1 MYKLEQLA
9 IATATAGLVV
19 LSPMAAHADD
29 SDMNRQ
35 LDDARAEGS
44 VSTAIATNRNL
55 SPFSIDVDVEGNT
68 AVLTG
73 EVESEVE
80 KDLAEQIAADIDG
93 IENVDNQLQVGK
105 EGDHS
110 KAGERTLADR
120 MSDTSATATIKSK
133 LLWNN
138 STEGLD
144 IHVDTENGV
153 VTLTGETDSSASKEL
168 AERLA
173 EDTDGVREVR
183 NELQVTGEDATET
196 EEGTVAETADDA
208 GNVISDA
215 WITSK
220 VKSSYLFSRSLSGLD
235 ISVDTNNGKVVLEG
249 SVDTD
254 AEKDLAEQTAKNI
267 RGVKEVDSSALSVA
281 E

>member
-1 MYKLEQLA
+1 MYKLKQLA

-55 SPFSIDVDVEGNT
+55 SPFSIDVDVEGDT

-196 EEGTVAETADDA
+196 EGTVAETADDA

-235 ISVDTNNGKVVLEG
+235 ISVDTDNGKVVLEG
-249 SVDTD
+249 SVGTD

>member
-1 MYKLEQLA
+1 MHKLKQLA
-9 IATATAGLVV
+9 AATATAGLIA
-19 LSPMAAHADD
+19 LLPMAAHADD
-29 SDMNRQ
+29 GDMSRQ

-55 SPFSIDVDVEGNT
+55 SPFSIDVEVEGDT

-73 EVESEVE
+73 EVESDVE
-80 KDLAEQIAADIDG
+80 KDLAEQIAQDIDG
-93 IENVDNQLQVGK
+93 IEKVDNQLKVGI
-105 EGDHS
+105 EGDRS
-110 KAGERTLADR
+110 KAGERTLAER
-120 MSDTSATATIKSK
+120 MSDSTTTATIKSK

-138 STEGLD
+138 STEGLN
-144 IHVDTENGV
+144 IHVDTQSGV
-153 VTLTGETDSSASKEL
+153 VRLTGETDSAASKEL

-183 NELQVTGEDATET
+183 NELQVTGEDGTEAK
-196 EEGTVAETADDA
+196 GTVAETADDA
-208 GNVISDA
+208 GNAISDA

-235 ISVDTNNGKVVLEG
+235 ISVDTNNGNVTLEG
-249 SVDTD
+249 AVDTE
-254 AEKDLAEQTAKNI
+254 AEKDLAEETAKNI
-267 RGVKEVDSSALSVA
+267 RGVREVDSSPLSVA

>member
-1 MYKLEQLA
+1 MHKLKQLA
-9 IATATAGLVV
+9 AATATAGLIA
-19 LSPMAAHADD
+19 LLPMAAHADD
-29 SDMNRQ
+29 GDMSRQ

-55 SPFSIDVDVEGNT
+55 SPFSIDVEVEGDT

-73 EVESEVE
+73 DVESNVE
-80 KDLAEQIAADIDG
+80 KDLAEQIAKDIEG
-93 IENVDNQLQVGK
+93 IEKVDNQLRVGT
-105 EGDHS
+105 EGDRS
-110 KAGERTLADR
+110 KAGERTLAER
-120 MSDTSATATIKSK
+120 MSDSTTTATIKSK

-138 STEGLD
+138 STEGLN
-144 IHVDTENGV
+144 IHVDTQDGLV
-153 VTLTGETDSSASKEL
+153 ILTGETDSAASKEL

-183 NELQVTGEDATET
+183 NELQVTGEDATEAK
-196 EEGTVAETADDA
+196 GTVAKTADDA

-235 ISVDTNNGKVVLEG
+235 ISVDTNNGKVILDG
-249 SVDTD
+249 AVDTE

-267 RGVKEVDSSALSVA
+267 RGVREVDSSQLSVA

>member
-1 MYKLEQLA
+1 MHKLKQLA
-9 IATATAGLVV
+9 LATTTAGLVA

-29 SDMNRQ
+29 GDMSRQ

-55 SPFSIDVDVEGNT
+55 SPFSINVDVKGDT
-68 AVLTG
+68 AILSG
-73 EVESEVE
+73 EVETEVE
-80 KDLAEQIAADIDG
+80 KDLAEQIAQDIEG
-93 IENVDNQLQVGK
+93 IENVDNQLKVGT
-105 EGDHS
+105 EGDYS
-110 KAGERTLADR
+110 KAGERSLADR
-120 MSDTSATATIKSK
+120 MSDTTTTATIKSK

-173 EDTDGVREVR
+173 EDTDGVREVK
-183 NELQVTGEDATET
+183 NELTVIGEDPSEAES
-196 EEGTVAETADDA
+196 TVAETADDA
-208 GNVISDA
+208 GNVLSDA

-220 VKSSYLFSRSLSGLD
+220 VKSSFLFSRSLSGLD
-235 ISVDTNNGKVVLEG
+235 ISVDTDNGRVTLEG
-249 SVDTD
+249 AVDTN

-267 RGVKEVDSSALSVA
+267 RGVREVDSSALNVA
-281 E
+281 Q

>member
-1 MYKLEQLA
+1 MHKLKQLA
-9 IATATAGLVV
+9 VATATAGLVA

-29 SDMNRQ
+29 GDLNRQ

-55 SPFSIDVDVEGNT
+55 SPFSIDVEVEGDT

-73 EVESEVE
+73 EVESDVE
-80 KDLAEQIAADIDG
+80 KDLAEQIAADIEG
-93 IENVDNQLQVGK
+93 IDNIDNQLQVGK
-105 EGDHS
+105 EREHG
-110 KAGERTLADR
+110 KAAGERSLAER
-120 MSDTSATATIKSK
+120 MSDSTTTATIKSK
-133 LLWNN
+133 LLWNS

-173 EDTDGVREVR
+173 EDTDGVREIR
-183 NELQVTGEDATET
+183 NELQVTGEDANEA
-196 EEGTVAETADDA
+196 EGTVAETADDA
-208 GNVISDA
+208 GNAISDA

-267 RGVKEVDSSALSVA
+267 RGVREVDSSALSVA

>member
-1 MYKLEQLA
+1 MYKLKQLA

-105 EGDHS
+105 EGDHN

-196 EEGTVAETADDA
+196 EGTVAETADDA

-235 ISVDTNNGKVVLEG
+235 ISVDTDNGKVVLEG
-249 SVDTD
+249 SVGTD